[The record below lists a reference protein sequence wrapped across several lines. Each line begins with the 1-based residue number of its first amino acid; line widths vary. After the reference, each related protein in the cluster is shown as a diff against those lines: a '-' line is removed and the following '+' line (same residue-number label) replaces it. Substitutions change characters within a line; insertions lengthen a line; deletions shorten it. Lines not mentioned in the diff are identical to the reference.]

1 MSLGKNSPIVA
12 ALGALKS
19 PDVSLVSEWAERYR
33 VISRRYSNRPG
44 KWRNSNNP
52 PAVAIMDAALNPA
65 VKKITFMASSQV
77 GKTECLLNL
86 IGWYAHMDA
95 SPIML
100 ISSTDELAQLF
111 VKQRVRDMIDAC
123 PELNVRVAK
132 AAVGRQAGGGNER
145 SSSRVT
151 NFSGGLLLAV
161 GPNSVT
167 WLSSNPVR
175 ILLADEIDRYP
186 ATAGGLN
193 REEGDP
199 LALALAR
206 TKSYGDRALLFQTSS
221 PTNHHTS
228 RIYSEYLQ
236 GSQSRYNVPCPECG
250 EYQVLEFENLKW
262 PRDGR
267 GRADPE
273 NAYFVCSKNGC
284 VITQSSRPDMLA
296 RGKWVA
302 ENPDAP
308 ASHLS
313 FHLWA
318 AYSPAMAWS
327 DIAREFG
334 EAAHAGEDRLRA
346 FHNTALG
353 RAWRD
358 PHAED
363 LTDIDAAGLKAETP
377 DLPDTIALTAGV
389 DVQGDRFEVTTC
401 AWRGTSYSDYGCDV
415 IDHHIIEGTL
425 DDQKHWTRLSEYLSS
440 IKQGRHTLAIAAI
453 DSGYQSDAVMGFA
466 LREQRS
472 GRKYVQ
478 AVKGIGRVDAKYIH
492 SVMRKGDPQ
501 QKKAGLR
508 LVSRPVDVFQLGVNQ
523 IKNALAA
530 NLRTGRKRITF
541 ADHLDEKYF
550 KQITSERRERCR
562 EQGRDVLRWRKI
574 HMSARNEALDCLCYA
589 FAAFHMMR
597 WKPARFAE
605 QNARNGMSGALPP
618 PEKTPDQ
625 STDAEAQPTPRR
637 RRQRPLSVAERRR
650 NSRRR

>member
-1 MSLGKNSPIVA
+1 MLGKDSPVLA
-12 ALGALKS
+12 ALGALES
-19 PDVSLVSEWAERYR
+19 PAISSVSEWAERYR

-44 KWRNSNNP
+44 RWRNSNNP
-52 PAVAIMDAALNPA
+52 PATSIMNAALDPA
-65 VKKITFMASSQV
+65 VRKITFMASSQV
-77 GKTECLLNL
+77 GKTEILLNVL
-86 IGWYAHMDA
+86 GHYMHLDPC
-95 SPIML
+95 PIML

-111 VKQRVRDMIDAC
+111 VKQRVRDMIEGC
-123 PELNVRVAK
+123 PELDVRVAK

-151 NFSGGLLLAV
+151 NFTGGLLLAV

-175 ILLADEIDRYP
+175 ILLADEVDRYP
-186 ATAGGLN
+186 AVAGGLGK
-193 REEGDP
+193 EEGDP

-221 PTNHHTS
+221 PTNHHAS
-228 RIYSEYLQ
+228 RIYSEYLN
-236 GSQSRYNVPCPECG
+236 GSQCRYNVPCPECG

-267 GRADPE
+267 GRADHE
-273 NAYFVCSKNGC
+273 NAYFVCQRNGC

-296 RGKWVA
+296 RGKWLA

-308 ASHLS
+308 AAHRSY
-313 FHLWA
+313 HLWA

-334 EAAHAGEDRLRA
+334 EAAHAGEDKMRA
-346 FHNTALG
+346 FWNTALG
-353 RAWRD
+353 RPWRD

-363 LTDIDAAGLKAETP
+363 LTDIDAAGLKADTS
-377 DLPDTIALTAGV
+377 DHPDTIALTAGV

-415 IDHHIIEGTL
+415 LDHHIIEGTL
-425 DDQKHWTRLSEYLSS
+425 DDPQHWTRLSEYLSS
-440 IKQGRHTLAIAAI
+440 IKRGRHTLAIAAV
-453 DSGYQSDAVMGFA
+453 DSGYQTDMVMAFA
-466 LREQRS
+466 MREQRA

-492 SVMRKGDPQ
+492 SVMRRGDPQ

-508 LVSRPVDVFQLGVNQ
+508 VVARPVDVFQLGVNQ

-530 NLRTGRKRITF
+530 NLRAGRKRITF
-541 ADHLDEKYF
+541 ADQLDEKYF
-550 KQITSERRERCR
+550 AQITSERRERCR

-574 HMSARNEALDCLCYA
+574 HMSARNEALDCLCYS

-597 WKPARFAE
+597 WRPARFAE
-605 QNARNGMSGALPP
+605 ENARNAAGGAPLPKDNGGQAPP
-618 PEKTPDQ
+618 P
-625 STDAEAQPTPRR
+625 SDAPPAKPRR
-637 RRQRPLSVAERRR
+637 RRPLTIAERRR
-650 NSRRR
+650 NSRRL